1 MRVGASVRKLGLLPP
16 HQQAAGWFGSNRLG
30 GAGEEGLREVLGER
44 GGFGSVFCEEVLRVA
59 DRAVKVG

>member
-1 MRVGASVRKLGLLPP
+1 MAGSTRISQPRVGV
-16 HQQAAGWFGSNRLG
+16 
-30 GAGEEGLREVLGER
+30 AGEEGLREVLGER